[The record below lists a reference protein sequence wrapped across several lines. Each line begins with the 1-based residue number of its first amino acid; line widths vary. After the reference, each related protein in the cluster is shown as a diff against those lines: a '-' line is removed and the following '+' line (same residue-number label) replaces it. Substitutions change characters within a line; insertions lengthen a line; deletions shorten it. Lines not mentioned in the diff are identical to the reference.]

1 VIHRPITRS
10 VRSARPVVMASDYE
24 AANDRRI
31 MRSNEG
37 RNDPICDAD
46 SVIGCAVIAVLF
58 LVVLVTAPDWWPVL
72 VGVLR

>member
-1 VIHRPITRS
+1 
-10 VRSARPVVMASDYE
+10 MASDYE

-46 SVIGCAVIAVLF
+46 SVIGCAAIFVMFVAVIF
-58 LVVLVTAPDWWPVL
+58 SAPQWWPVL